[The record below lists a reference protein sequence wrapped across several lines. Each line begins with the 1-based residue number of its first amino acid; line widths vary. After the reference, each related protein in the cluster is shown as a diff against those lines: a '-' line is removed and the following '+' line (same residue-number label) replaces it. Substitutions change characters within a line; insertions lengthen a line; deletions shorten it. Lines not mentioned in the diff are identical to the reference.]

1 VPIPSLD
8 ALLNAAR
15 TTFLPAQPID
25 PELFALGEII
35 PVKWVRSLDPQ
46 RVLIQVKGKE
56 LVAETA
62 FPIPEGAEFQVRVE
76 QLEPRVIFKLLM
88 PTSGASVSFS
98 LLKKY
103 WVGDPPLELLAESW
117 EALKSVVEPSLP
129 KEVRDTWARIQETT
143 KQFSGKLESG
153 ADPQALARIIDQSG
167 LNLENKLLRLIA
179 SDGKPS
185 FQAALEGDL
194 KGLLLKM
201 KAQLERVAPE
211 TARQLQPPIQ
221 KMELYQLLNAGEGDP
236 SKLLLLIP
244 LFFPEG
250 LRWTEV
256 LFSGDRRER
265 DPAGDPERAL
275 LFLLD
280 LPTLGKLQ
288 IEIQIH
294 ENRLYGRFKTADPGI
309 GEYLEENIS
318 RLADRLGTAG
328 YLADLEIRV
337 VAPEQLQEIL
347 PARLEGFPD
356 SLVSL
361 VV

>member
-8 ALLNAAR
+8 AILNAAR
-15 TTFLPAQPID
+15 TTFLSVKPVNPD
-25 PELFALGEII
+25 SFALGKII

-46 RVLIQVKGKE
+46 RVLIQVNGKE

-76 QLEPRVIFKLLM
+76 QLEPRVIFKLLL
-88 PTSGASVSFS
+88 PTSGGSVSFS

-103 WVGDPPLELLAESW
+103 WVGDPPLEMLAESW
-117 EALKSVVEPSLP
+117 EALERAVGPSLP
-129 KEVRDTWARIQETT
+129 KEARETWARIQETT
-143 KQFSGKLESG
+143 RQFSGILESG
-153 ADPQALARIIDQSG
+153 ADPQALARILDQSG

-185 FQAALEGDL
+185 SQAALEGDL

-256 LFSGDRRER
+256 LFSGDRKEGG
-265 DPAGDPERAL
+265 PAGDPERAL

-280 LPTLGKLQ
+280 LPALGKLQ
-288 IEIQIH
+288 IEIQIR

-309 GEYLEENIS
+309 GEYLEENMS
-318 RLADRLGTAG
+318 RLTDRLGVAG
-328 YLADLEIRV
+328 YSADLEIRV

>member
-1 VPIPSLD
+1 MPIPSLD
-8 ALLNAAR
+8 AILNAAR

-25 PELFALGEII
+25 PDLFALGEII

-46 RVLIQVKGKE
+46 RVLIQVNGRE

-76 QLEPRVIFKLLM
+76 QLEPRVIFRLLK
-88 PTSGASVSFS
+88 PTSGGSVSFN

-117 EALKSVVEPSLP
+117 EALKSGVEPSLP
-129 KEVRDTWARIQETT
+129 KEVRETWARIQETT

-280 LPTLGKLQ
+280 LPALGKLQ

-309 GEYLEENIS
+309 GEYLEENMS
-318 RLADRLGTAG
+318 RLTDRLGTAG